1 MAGMSSALNPDLLA
15 DDFAATLNAAAQLQR
30 EFRQASLMPELILLA
45 LLRQGNTSADAL
57 LSEFHARR
65 GLDLEQLERQAQ
77 LACANRRDPGGKLV
91 HVLADGRSTTL
102 SRQSIILIDDALEQA
117 RRRNSGRV
125 DCDHILLVL
134 ASDNIGTSGLLRP
147 HGITARTVADVMNR
161 LNRQT
166 SGAQAA
172 DDRRDNA
179 SSPPSEAFAAHERKD
194 LLRNMLTIIN
204 QAVNRHVVLVGPA
217 GVGKRSLAVSLGQL
231 IARGEGPR
239 GIARLVQIAEDE
251 LLDDDLATLRKALAQ
266 ARGGIL
272 FLPHLQRFLGPPGV
286 AQFSRCSSLVLKTFL
301 TNDPVIVATTGDN
314 DWNARLGLEPGV
326 SENSQVLRVPQPS
339 GSETLQIL
347 RALRP
352 QLERDYQLR
361 IADDALNV
369 ATRLAR
375 RHLAATPLPRSATNL
390 LHRSAAMVN
399 TGQQTGHGLRPGLD
413 DSAELDGDA
422 LRLCASQMTGV
433 PVSQLGEDER
443 RRYAGLTDYLKQRLI
458 GQDQA
463 VQAVSRAIRTARVGL
478 KEPQRPVGA
487 FLFLGPTGVGK
498 TELARTLAGFM
509 FGDEQA
515 MLALDMSEFKD
526 ESSINRL
533 LGSPSGYVDSDA
545 GGQLTERVRRQ
556 PYLLVLFDEVEKA
569 HPRIM
574 DLLLQMIEE
583 GRLTDGRGRSA
594 IFSETVLIL
603 TSNLGSRHL
612 ALPVI
617 TDVAREA
624 AMEQVR
630 TWFRPELLNRLD
642 EIVMFNALSDDD
654 LGTILKLMLAS
665 EQQLAAEKGLQLEF
679 GKNALQWLQRQ
690 NHEMQYGA
698 RPLLRIIR
706 RHVRVPLADF
716 LLSADA
722 PANSRIRIDADSS
735 GLSFVTIDAD
745 GARFPLQD

>member
-1 MAGMSSALNPDLLA
+1 MAGMSGALNPDLLA
-15 DDFAATLNAAAQLQR
+15 SDFAATLNAAARLQR
-30 EFRQASLMPELILLA
+30 EFRQATLMPELILLA
-45 LLRQGNTSADAL
+45 LLRQGNSPADAL
-57 LSEFHARR
+57 LSEFHSRR
-65 GLDLEQLERQAQ
+65 GLDLKQLERQVQ
-77 LACANRRDPGGKLV
+77 LACANRRDPGGKLA
-91 HVLADGRSTTL
+91 HVLADGRRSTL
-102 SRQSIILIDDALEQA
+102 SRQSIILIDDALEEA
-117 RRRNSGRV
+117 RRRNAGRV
-125 DCDHILLVL
+125 DCGHILLVL
-134 ASDNIGTSGLLRP
+134 ARHNISTSGLLRP

-161 LNRQT
+161 L
-166 SGAQAA
+166 SGPAAAAQATP
-172 DDRRDNA
+172 DRAESGSTR
-179 SSPPSEAFAAHERKD
+179 PREAFPVYERED
-194 LLRNMLTIIN
+194 LLSSMLTILN
-204 QAVNRHVVLVGPA
+204 QAINRHLVLVGPA
-217 GVGKRSLAVSLGQL
+217 GVGKRSLALSLGQL

-239 GIARLVQIAEDE
+239 GITRVVQIAEDE
-251 LLDDDLATLRKALAQ
+251 LLDDDPAALRKALAQ

-272 FLPHLQRFLGPPGV
+272 FLPHLQRFLGPPGK
-286 AQFSRCSSLVLKTFL
+286 AQFHRCSSLVLKTL
-301 TNDPVIVATTGDN
+301 LANDPVIVATTGES
-314 DWNARLGLEPGV
+314 DWHARLGLEPGV
-326 SENSQVLRVPQPS
+326 SENCQVLQVAQPS
-339 GSETLQIL
+339 SPETLEIL

-352 QLERDYQLR
+352 RLERDYQLR
-361 IADDALNV
+361 IGDDALKV
-369 ATRLAR
+369 AISLAR
-375 RHLAATPLPRSATNL
+375 RHLAATPLPRSAENL

-399 TGQQTGHGLRPGLD
+399 TSRQTGPDRRPGRD
-413 DSAELDGDA
+413 DSPKLDADD

-433 PVSQLGEDER
+433 PVNQLGEDER
-443 RRYAGLTDYLKQRLI
+443 RRYASLTDHLKRRLI

-498 TELARTLAGFM
+498 TELARTLADFM

-526 ESSINRL
+526 ESSVNRL

-556 PYLLVLFDEVEKA
+556 PWLLVLFDEVEKA

-594 IFSETVLIL
+594 AFSETVLIL

-612 ALPVI
+612 AIPVI
-617 TDVAREA
+617 TDDAREA

-654 LGTILKLMLAS
+654 LGAILKLMLAR
-665 EQQLAAEKGLQLEF
+665 EQQLAAERGLQLEF
-679 GKNALQWLQRQ
+679 GSGALQWLQQ
-690 NHEMQYGA
+690 QYDESQYGA

-706 RHVRVPLADF
+706 RYVRVPLADY

-722 PANSRIRIDADSS
+722 PASSRICIDADSS
-735 GLSFVTIDAD
+735 GLSFVTMDAD
-745 GARFPLQD
+745 SPLQD

>member
-1 MAGMSSALNPDLLA
+1 MAGMSGALNPDLLA
-15 DDFAATLNAAAQLQR
+15 SDFAATLNAAARLQR
-30 EFRQASLMPELILLA
+30 EFRQATLMPELILLA
-45 LLRQGNTSADAL
+45 LLRQGNSPADAL
-57 LSEFHARR
+57 LSEFHSRR
-65 GLDLEQLERQAQ
+65 GLDLKQLERQVQ
-77 LACANRRDPGGKLV
+77 LACANRRDPGGKLA
-91 HVLADGRSTTL
+91 HVLADGRRSTL
-102 SRQSIILIDDALEQA
+102 SRQSIILIDDALEEA
-117 RRRNSGRV
+117 RRRNAGRV
-125 DCDHILLVL
+125 DCGHILLVL
-134 ASDNIGTSGLLRP
+134 ARDNISTSGLLRP

-161 LNRQT
+161 L
-166 SGAQAA
+166 SGPAAAAQATP
-172 DDRRDNA
+172 DRAESGSTR
-179 SSPPSEAFAAHERKD
+179 PPEAFPVYERED
-194 LLRNMLTIIN
+194 LLRSMLTILN
-204 QAVNRHVVLVGPA
+204 QAINRHLVLVGPA
-217 GVGKRSLAVSLGQL
+217 GVGKRSLALSLGQL

-239 GIARLVQIAEDE
+239 GITRVVQIAEDE
-251 LLDDDLATLRKALAQ
+251 LLDDDSAALLKALAQ

-272 FLPHLQRFLGPPGV
+272 FLPHLQRFLGPPGK
-286 AQFSRCSSLVLKTFL
+286 AQFHRCSSLVLKTL
-301 TNDPVIVATTGDN
+301 LANDPVIVATTGES
-314 DWNARLGLEPGV
+314 DWHARLGLEPGV
-326 SENSQVLRVPQPS
+326 SENCQVLQVAQPTS
-339 GSETLQIL
+339 PETLQIL

-361 IADDALNV
+361 IGDDALKV
-369 ATRLAR
+369 AISLAR
-375 RHLAATPLPRSATNL
+375 RHLAATPLPRSAENL

-399 TGQQTGHGLRPGLD
+399 TSRQTGPDRRPGRNDSPKLD
-413 DSAELDGDA
+413 ADD
-422 LRLCASQMTGV
+422 LRLCVSQMTGV
-433 PVSQLGEDER
+433 PVNQLGGDER
-443 RRYAGLTDYLKQRLI
+443 RRYASLTDHLKRRLI
-458 GQDQA
+458 GQDPA

-498 TELARTLAGFM
+498 TELARTLADFM

-526 ESSINRL
+526 ESSVNRL

-556 PYLLVLFDEVEKA
+556 PWLLVLFDEVEKA

-594 IFSETVLIL
+594 AFSETVLIL

-612 ALPVI
+612 AIPVI
-617 TDVAREA
+617 TDDAREA

-654 LGTILKLMLAS
+654 LGAILKLMLAR
-665 EQQLAAEKGLQLEF
+665 EQQLAAERGLQLEF
-679 GKNALQWLQRQ
+679 GSGALQWLQQ
-690 NHEMQYGA
+690 QYDESQYGA

-706 RHVRVPLADF
+706 RYVRVPLADY

-722 PANSRIRIDADSS
+722 PASSRICIDADSS
-735 GLSFVTIDAD
+735 GLSFVTMDAD
-745 GARFPLQD
+745 SPSQD

>member
-1 MAGMSSALNPDLLA
+1 MAGMSGALNPDLLA
-15 DDFAATLNAAAQLQR
+15 SDFAATLKAAAQLQR
-30 EFRQASLMPELILLA
+30 EFRQATLMPELILLA
-45 LLRQGNTSADAL
+45 LLRQGNSPADAV
-57 LSEFHARR
+57 LSEFRSRR
-65 GLDLEQLERQAQ
+65 GLDLEQLERQVQ
-77 LACANRRDPGGKLV
+77 LACANRRDPGGRLV
-91 HVLADGRSTTL
+91 HVLADGRRATL
-102 SRQSIILIDDALEQA
+102 SRQSIILIDDALEEA
-117 RRRNSGRV
+117 RRRDTSCV

-134 ASDNIGTSGLLRP
+134 ASDNISTSGLLRP

-161 LNRQT
+161 LNRPAAD
-166 SGAQAA
+166 GQAA
-172 DDRRDNA
+172 PDCA
-179 SSPPSEAFAAHERKD
+179 EGGSSPPTEEASVYERKD
-194 LLRNMLTIIN
+194 LLRSMLTIIN
-204 QAVNRHVVLVGPA
+204 QAVNRHLVLVGPA
-217 GVGKRSLAVSLGQL
+217 GVGKRSLALGLGQL

-239 GIARLVQIAEDE
+239 GINRVVQIAEDE
-251 LLDDDLATLRKALAQ
+251 LLDDDPAALRRALAQ

-272 FLPHLQRFLGPPGV
+272 FLPHLQRFLGRPGV
-286 AQFSRCSSLVLKTFL
+286 AQFSRCSSLVLKTL
-301 TNDPVIVATTGDN
+301 LANDPVIIATTGDN
-314 DWNARLGLEPGV
+314 DWNARLCLEPGV
-326 SENSQVLRVPQPS
+326 SENCQVLQVPQPS
-339 GSETLQIL
+339 NRETLQIL
-347 RALRP
+347 RALKPR
-352 QLERDYQLR
+352 LERDYQLR
-361 IADDALNV
+361 IRDEALNV
-369 ATRLAR
+369 AISLAR
-375 RHLAATPLPRSATNL
+375 RHLAATPLPRSAENL

-399 TGQQTGHGLRPGLD
+399 TSRQTGPARRSERD
-413 DSAELDGDA
+413 DSPELDADD

-433 PVSQLGEDER
+433 PVNQLGEDER
-443 RRYAGLTDYLKQRLI
+443 RRYASLTDYLKQRLI

-498 TELARTLAGFM
+498 TELARTLADFM

-556 PYLLVLFDEVEKA
+556 PWLLVLLDEVEKA

-594 IFSETVLIL
+594 SFSETVLIL
-603 TSNLGSRHL
+603 TSNLGSRDL
-612 ALPVI
+612 AIPVI
-617 TDVAREA
+617 TDAAREA
-624 AMEQVR
+624 AMEQAR

-654 LGTILKLMLAS
+654 LGAILKLMLAR
-665 EQQLAAEKGLQLEF
+665 EQQLAAERGLQLEF
-679 GKNALQWLQRQ
+679 GGGALQWLQQ
-690 NHEMQYGA
+690 QYDEIQYGA

-706 RHVRVPLADF
+706 RHVRAPLADY

-722 PANSRIRIDADSS
+722 PANSRICIDADSS
-735 GLSFVTIDAD
+735 GLSFVTMDAD
-745 GARFPLQD
+745 SPLQD

>member
-1 MAGMSSALNPDLLA
+1 MSSALNPDLLSS
-15 DDFAATLNAAAQLQR
+15 DFAATLNAAAQLQR
-30 EFRQASLMPELILLA
+30 EFRQATLMPELVLLA
-45 LLRQGNTSADAL
+45 LLRQENGSADAL
-57 LSEFHARR
+57 LAEFHARR
-65 GLDLEQLERQAQ
+65 GLNLEQLERQVQ
-77 LACANRRDPGGKLV
+77 LACANRRDPGGRLV
-91 HVLADGRSTTL
+91 HVLEYGRRATL
-102 SRQSIILIDDALEQA
+102 SRQSIVLIDDALAEA
-117 RRRNSGRV
+117 RRRDAARV
-125 DCDHILLVL
+125 DGDHILLVL
-134 ASDNIGTSGLLRP
+134 AGDNISTSGLLRP
-147 HGITARTVADVMNR
+147 HGVTARTVADVMDR
-161 LNRQT
+161 MERQAH
-166 SGAQAA
+166 GAQTATG
-172 DDRRDNA
+172 RTGGA
-179 SSPPSEAFAAHERKD
+179 SSPPGEASGVYERED
-194 LLRNMLTIIN
+194 LLRNVLTIIN
-204 QAVNRHVVLVGPA
+204 QAVHRHVVLVGPA
-217 GVGKRSLAVSLGQL
+217 GVGKRSLAAGLGQL
-231 IARGEGPR
+231 IARGEGPQ
-239 GIARLVQIAEDE
+239 GINHLVQIAEEE
-251 LLDDDLATLRKALAQ
+251 LLDDDVAALRKALAQ

-272 FLPHLQRFLGPPGV
+272 FLPHLQRFLGPPGK
-286 AQFSRCSSLVLKTFL
+286 AQFSRCSSLVLKTL
-301 TNDPVIVATTGDN
+301 LANDPVIVATTGDN

-326 SENSQVLRVPQPS
+326 SENCQVLQVPEPS
-339 GSETLQIL
+339 GPETLRIL
-347 RALRP
+347 RALKP
-352 QLERDYQLR
+352 QLERDYQLE
-361 IADDALNV
+361 IADDALDV
-369 ATRLAR
+369 AIGLAKR
-375 RHLAATPLPRSATNL
+375 YLAATPLPRSAATL

-399 TGQQTGHGLRPGLD
+399 TGRQTGPARRPGRKDGPQLNAD
-413 DSAELDGDA
+413 D

-443 RRYAGLTDYLKQRLI
+443 QRYAGLSDYLKQRLI

-509 FGDEQA
+509 FGDEGA

-556 PYLLVLFDEVEKA
+556 PWLLVLFDEVEKA

-594 IFSETVLIL
+594 TFSETVLIL

-617 TDVAREA
+617 TDAARAA

-654 LGTILKLMLAS
+654 LGAILKLMLAR
-665 EQQLAAEKGLQLEF
+665 ERQLAAERGLQLEF
-679 GKNALQWLQRQ
+679 ADGALRWLQEQ
-690 NHEMQYGA
+690 NDEMHYGA

-722 PANSRIRIDADSS
+722 PANSKICIDADSS

-745 GARFPLQD
+745 GAQAPLQDR